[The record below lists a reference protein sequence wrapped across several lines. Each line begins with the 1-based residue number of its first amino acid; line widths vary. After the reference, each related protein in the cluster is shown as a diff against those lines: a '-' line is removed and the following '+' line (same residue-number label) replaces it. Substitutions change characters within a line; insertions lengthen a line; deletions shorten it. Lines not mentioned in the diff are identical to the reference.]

1 MTKTKTKQIDIVQAP
16 SGADDGW
23 KLYRKQHKT
32 RSKRAETAY
41 RAGFAHGRNRSARNI
56 LNFMEAKKAKKEK
69 GKKK

>member
-1 MTKTKTKQIDIVQAP
+1 MTKTKKKQTDIIQTP

-56 LNFMEAKKAKKEK
+56 LKLMEANKEKK

>member
-1 MTKTKTKQIDIVQAP
+1 MTKEKTKQADIIQAP

-56 LNFMEAKKAKKEK
+56 LKLMEANKEKK